1 MNNLVFCAIIAISKT
16 KERLVIMDRKNTPSD
31 DLQKKIFAKNLN
43 FYITKSGKQ
52 QNEIAKDLGFPPT
65 TFNTWCV
72 GKVMPK
78 MGKVQALVDYFGILK
93 SDLLE
98 EKNKEDSAS
107 ISNLIPITTH
117 KLPMLGEIACGEP
130 RFTNENRESYVD
142 AGTDIKADFCLK
154 AKGDS
159 MINARI
165 HDGDIVFIHRQDIV
179 ENGEIAAVVVNHDS
193 EATLKRFFYY
203 RERATLILKPE
214 NPAYEDLIFQNE
226 ELNEVHVLGK
236 AIAFQ
241 SDVK

>member
-1 MNNLVFCAIIAISKT
+1 MNIGQEIK
-16 KERLVIMDRKNTPSD
+16 RLRLENKMT
-31 DLQKKIFAKNLN
+31 LEQ
-43 FYITKSGKQ
+43 
-52 QNEIAKDLGFPPT
+52 LGDK
-65 TFNTWCV
+65 CGV
-72 GKVMPK
+72 GKSTVRKWENGMIK
-78 MGKVQALVDYFGILK
+78 DMRRDKIEKLANALGVSPSHFFEY
-93 SDLLE
+93 
-98 EKNKEDSAS
+98 NTAS
-107 ISNLIPITTH
+107 NSNIDKIGNIYPIEIH
-117 KLPMLGEIACGEP
+117 RLPMLGEIACGEP

-142 AGTDIKADFCLK
+142 AGTNIKADFCLK

-165 HDGDIVFIHRQDIV
+165 HDGDIVFIRRQDIV